1 MFCSQIETAFTKQND
16 LNNSFHQRTGQL
28 EITTHSIDGKVDR
41 LLTLMEP
48 TNTQSRKTPQTT
60 ENMACED
67 DEPPNHHHSIPTAGK
82 IST

>member
-1 MFCSQIETAFTKQND
+1 
-16 LNNSFHQRTGQL
+16 
-28 EITTHSIDGKVDR
+28 
-41 LLTLMEP
+41 MEP

-67 DEPPNHHHSIPTAGK
+67 DEPPNHHHSILTAGK